1 MCQTDWKYKRQ
12 AMTAAKQ
19 LGYGDA
25 VILRVKA
32 SNSVIEIDRI
42 MRTTRLNM
50 PWRQEEKQMVKE
62 PEVVTYYTLEEA
74 RKLIRREDVRKR
86 NLLLRRLT
94 QKGVG
99 VAIIVATILTKE
111 IAAIVFA
118 MMLGLYLIFTKEK
131 WMQGLFLLDKTHY
144 MMYYVVT
151 KEKVRE
157 I

>member
-50 PWRQEEKQMVKE
+50 PWRQEEMQNDKRTGGSYVLH
-62 PEVVTYYTLEEA
+62 T
-74 RKLIRREDVRKR
+74 RR
-86 NLLLRRLT
+86 
-94 QKGVG
+94 G
-99 VAIIVATILTKE
+99 
-111 IAAIVFA
+111 
-118 MMLGLYLIFTKEK
+118 
-131 WMQGLFLLDKTHY
+131 
-144 MMYYVVT
+144 
-151 KEKVRE
+151 
-157 I
+157 

>member
-50 PWRQEEKQMVKE
+50 PWRQEEKQNDKRTGGSYVLH
-62 PEVVTYYTLEEA
+62 T
-74 RKLIRREDVRKR
+74 RR
-86 NLLLRRLT
+86 
-94 QKGVG
+94 G
-99 VAIIVATILTKE
+99 
-111 IAAIVFA
+111 
-118 MMLGLYLIFTKEK
+118 
-131 WMQGLFLLDKTHY
+131 
-144 MMYYVVT
+144 
-151 KEKVRE
+151 
-157 I
+157 

>member
-50 PWRQEEKQMVKE
+50 PWGQEEKQNDKRTGGSYVLH
-62 PEVVTYYTLEEA
+62 T
-74 RKLIRREDVRKR
+74 RR
-86 NLLLRRLT
+86 
-94 QKGVG
+94 G
-99 VAIIVATILTKE
+99 
-111 IAAIVFA
+111 
-118 MMLGLYLIFTKEK
+118 
-131 WMQGLFLLDKTHY
+131 
-144 MMYYVVT
+144 
-151 KEKVRE
+151 
-157 I
+157 